1 MMKFFPIFSSKMV
14 SSSCLSMIDFMLIFV
29 SGIRKWSNFIYLL
42 VFIQVPQQHLFKQ
55 LSFSQWIF
63 LAPLSNICWLHIY
76 GFISWVLI
84 LLHWPIVCFYAT
96 AILFWLLWFYNILWS
111 PGEGNGYPLQYSELE
126 NSIDCIVHGVT
137 RSQTWVSNF
146 HVHFHSEKK
155 EQSERCYT
163 SISNYSIKLGKL
175 NSMTL
180 ATKTDKWII
189 GTEYRA
195 QK

>member
-1 MMKFFPIFSSKMV
+1 LSWFWGVVCDRDLASFPLLWMSYFSST
-14 SSSCLSMIDFMLIFV
+14 
-29 SGIRKWSNFIYLL
+29 IYWRDYL
-42 VFIQVPQQHLFKQ
+42 QH
-55 LSFSQWIF
+55 WIF

-146 HVHFHSEKK
+146 HVHFQPEKK